1 MQGRGA
7 CPTYIDYSISI
18 NLPLSV
24 VSSNVPVAVDH
35 AAVATTEAYTAPI
48 STLIPAT
55 LNQIDSASTSRPEI
69 SSTVGDHVAL
79 THRH

>member
-1 MQGRGA
+1 MQARGA
-7 CPTYIDYSISI
+7 CPTYIDYFIPI

-35 AAVATTEAYTAPI
+35 AAVATTEAYTAPV

-55 LNQIDSASTSRPEI
+55 LSQGDSAGTAGPETP
-69 SSTVGDHVAL
+69 STVSDHVAL
-79 THRH
+79 THHH